1 MMQRSEKKEVE
12 FRVVDDE
19 ELPAIII
26 KREDGI
32 APIIVINTYHKIWLA
47 LMRST
52 IPGITQSLAEK
63 LTMICDSFL
72 EEQLQYEDMD
82 RMD

>member
-1 MMQRSEKKEVE
+1 MMSKQEKRVE
-12 FRVVDDE
+12 FRIVEDE

-26 KREDGI
+26 KRDGGLE
-32 APIIVINTYHKIWLA
+32 PVIVINTYHKIWLSLQRA
-47 LMRST
+47 T
-52 IPGITQSLAEK
+52 IPGITNSLAEK
-63 LTMICDSFL
+63 LTLLCDGFL

>member
-1 MMQRSEKKEVE
+1 MHNTDKKQVE
-12 FRVVDDE
+12 FIIVSDE

-26 KREDGI
+26 KREDGFE
-32 APIIVINTYHKIWLA
+32 PIIVINTYHKIWLS

-63 LTMICDSFL
+63 LTMICDGFL

>member
-1 MMQRSEKKEVE
+1 MQKQEKRVE
-12 FRVVDDE
+12 FRIVEDE

-26 KREDGI
+26 KRDGGLE
-32 APIIVINTYHKIWLA
+32 PVIVINTYHKIWLSLQRA
-47 LMRST
+47 T
-52 IPGITQSLAEK
+52 IPGITNSLAEK
-63 LTMICDSFL
+63 LTLLCDGFL

>member
-1 MMQRSEKKEVE
+1 MIANAKKQVE
-12 FRVVDDE
+12 FRVVEDD

-26 KREDGI
+26 KRDGGI
-32 APIIVINTYHKIWLA
+32 APVIVINTYHKVWLS
-47 LMRST
+47 LHRST

-63 LTMICDSFL
+63 LTMLCDGFL